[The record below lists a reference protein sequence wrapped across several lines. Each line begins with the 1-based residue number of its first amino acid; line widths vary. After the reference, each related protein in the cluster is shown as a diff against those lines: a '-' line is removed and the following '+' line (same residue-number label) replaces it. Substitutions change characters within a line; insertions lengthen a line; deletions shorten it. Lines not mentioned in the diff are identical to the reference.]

1 MFQKGGKTTGI
12 LMLVIGVILLL
23 WPGAT
28 VLSVCSILGWCLL
41 VGGAVEIILGM
52 TGSRSPAG
60 TAGGAVSA
68 IVGLVFITRPEI
80 VISIL
85 PVVIGLALSA
95 AGIGLLVSVIARRSF
110 GTLAT
115 MKIIGGTITLVVGL
129 ILMFHPLSSVKLLTV
144 ILGIVLIY
152 YGILFIGK

>member
-52 TGSRSPAG
+52 TGGRSPAG

-68 IVGLVFITRPEI
+68 IVGLIFITRPEI

-95 AGIGLLVSVIARRSF
+95 AGIGLLVSIIARRSF

-129 ILMFHPLSSVKLLTV
+129 ILMFHPLTSVKLLTV

-152 YGILFIGK
+152 YGILFLGK

>member
-1 MFQKGGKTTGI
+1 MFQKSGKATGI

-52 TGSRSPAG
+52 TGNRSPAG

-85 PVVIGLALSA
+85 PVVVGLALSA

-129 ILMFHPLSSVKLLTV
+129 ILMFHPLTSVKLLTV
-144 ILGIVLIY
+144 VLGIVLIY

>member
-1 MFQKGGKTTGI
+1 
-12 LMLVIGVILLL
+12 MLVIGVILLL

-52 TGSRSPAG
+52 TGGRSPAG

-68 IVGLVFITRPEI
+68 IVGLIFITRPEI

-95 AGIGLLVSVIARRSF
+95 AGIGLLVSIIARRSF

-129 ILMFHPLSSVKLLTV
+129 ILMFHPLTSVKLLTV

-152 YGILFIGK
+152 YGILFLGK

>member
-1 MFQKGGKTTGI
+1 MFQEGGKTTGI

-41 VGGAVEIILGM
+41 IGGAVEIILKM

-68 IVGLVFITRPEI
+68 IVGLVFIIHPEI

-85 PVVIGLALSA
+85 PVVIGLALSI
-95 AGIGLLVSVIARRSF
+95 AGIGLLVSIIARRSF

-115 MKIIGGTITLVVGL
+115 MKMIGGTITLVVGL
-129 ILMFHPLSSVKLLTV
+129 ILMFHPFASVKLLTV

-152 YGILFIGK
+152 YGILFMGK

>member
-12 LMLVIGVILLL
+12 VMLVIGVILLL

-28 VLSVCSILGWCLL
+28 VLSVCSILVWCLL

-52 TGSRSPAG
+52 TGGRSPAG

-68 IVGLVFITRPEI
+68 IVGLIFITRPEI

-95 AGIGLLVSVIARRSF
+95 AGIGLLVSIIARRSF

-129 ILMFHPLSSVKLLTV
+129 ILMFHPLTSVKLLTV

-152 YGILFIGK
+152 YGILFLGK

>member
-1 MFQKGGKTTGI
+1 MFQKGGKATGI

-52 TGSRSPAG
+52 TGNRSPAG

-129 ILMFHPLSSVKLLTV
+129 ILMFHPLTSVKLLTV
-144 ILGIVLIY
+144 VLGIVLIY

>member
-12 LMLVIGVILLL
+12 VMLVIGVILLL

-52 TGSRSPAG
+52 TGGRSPAG

-68 IVGLVFITRPEI
+68 IVGLIFITRPEI

-95 AGIGLLVSVIARRSF
+95 AGIGLLVSIIARRSF

-129 ILMFHPLSSVKLLTV
+129 ILMFHPLTSVKLLTV

-152 YGILFIGK
+152 YGILFLGK

>member
-1 MFQKGGKTTGI
+1 
-12 LMLVIGVILLL
+12 MLVIGVILLL

-52 TGSRSPAG
+52 TGNRSPAG

-85 PVVIGLALSA
+85 PVVVGLALSA

-129 ILMFHPLSSVKLLTV
+129 ILMFHPLTSVKLLTV
-144 ILGIVLIY
+144 VLGIVLIY

>member
-12 LMLVIGVILLL
+12 VMLVIGVILLL

-28 VLSVCSILGWCLL
+28 VLSVWSILGWCLL

-52 TGSRSPAG
+52 TGGRSPAG

-68 IVGLVFITRPEI
+68 IVGLIFITRPEI

-95 AGIGLLVSVIARRSF
+95 AGIGLLVSIIARRSF

-129 ILMFHPLSSVKLLTV
+129 ILMFHPLTSVKLLTV

-152 YGILFIGK
+152 YGILFLGK

>member
-129 ILMFHPLSSVKLLTV
+129 ILMFHPLTSVKLLTV
-144 ILGIVLIY
+144 VLGIVLIY
-152 YGILFIGK
+152 YGILFVGK